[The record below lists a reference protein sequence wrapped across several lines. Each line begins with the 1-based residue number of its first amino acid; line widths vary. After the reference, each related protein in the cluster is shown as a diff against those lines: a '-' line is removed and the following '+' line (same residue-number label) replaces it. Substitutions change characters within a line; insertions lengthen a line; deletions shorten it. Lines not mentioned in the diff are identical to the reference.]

1 MTGATSDNTLAA
13 QFTASHGDG
22 GGGGAPF
29 LHAPEGARTIYLVTA
44 CAACGPLVAGTV
56 LFGWRSL
63 VVVVVTVLTAAA
75 VERLYYRIT
84 RTPALFG
91 RSHAYLTGLLL
102 ALTLPPFT
110 PWYVAMVAAA
120 FAIIVGKA
128 IFGGVG
134 HFLWQPALVGRLA
147 VAVMFSSS
155 LQPTSWPVLS
165 QNRLLVGDIGR
176 CRAVDDYRGWQGRL
190 APAGADGFVIARP
203 ETILAGLTADPP
215 TFCALA
221 YRPADSP
228 SDKGPL
234 LRGLPPINDLL
245 LGTTPGGIG
254 ETCAVVIIAAGVYLI
269 YRGYVKWQLPVFFV
283 LAAWMTTA
291 IAPIRLAGAG
301 GASLTIWWPLT
312 VEGLDVGVTYIHY
325 QLLGSELLLAA
336 FFLATEMTSRP
347 VTTGGQALFGA
358 GCGILAML
366 LKLYLAAPIPFYLA
380 VLGMNTLT
388 PLIDTVFT
396 RRWRGRISL
405 RTARTP

>member
-1 MTGATSDNTLAA
+1 MSGVTSNKTIVA
-13 QFTASHGDG
+13 QSTASHGLG

-44 CAACGPLVAGTV
+44 GAACGPLVAGTV

-63 VVVVVTVLTAAA
+63 VVAVVTVLTAAA
-75 VERLYYRIT
+75 VERAYYRIT

-110 PWYVAMVAAA
+110 PWYVAMAAAA

-147 VAVMFSSS
+147 VAVMFSAS
-155 LQPTSWPVLS
+155 LQPVSWPVLS
-165 QNRLLVGDIGR
+165 QNRLLVGDIDR
-176 CRAVDDYRGWQGRL
+176 CRAVDDYRGWQGRP

-203 ETILAGLTADPP
+203 ETILAGLTTDPP
-215 TFCALA
+215 AFCALA

-228 SDKGPL
+228 SDKGPV

-254 ETCAVVIIAAGVYLI
+254 ETCAVVIIVAGVYLI

-283 LAAWMTTA
+283 LAAWVTTA

-301 GASLTIWWPLT
+301 GAIVTAWWPLSL
-312 VEGLDVGVTYIHY
+312 EGLDVGVTYIHY
-325 QLLGSELLLAA
+325 QFLSGELLLAA

-347 VTTGGQALFGA
+347 VTAGGQALFGA

-366 LKLYLAAPIPFYLA
+366 LKLYLAAPIPCYLA
-380 VLGMNTLT
+380 VLGMNTFT
-388 PLIDTVFT
+388 PLIDAVFT
-396 RRWRGRISL
+396 RRGHGRISL
-405 RTARTP
+405 RIARTP